1 MRHSV
6 VNIRAVIG
14 TGTTITH
21 STAENSQTTF
31 YFTATTRSDNA
42 LIWYFCLRVYHFIYL
57 VRRTKPIAVRV
68 WVTVTTGITRCGWK
82 LSFLEDS
89 CRPVFYDH
97 LLTLLI
103 TECQGWR
110 IRIMRF
116 FSDFKKRVPEKCF
129 IVFNWHFVRKSLV
142 PSHSKWVHNF
152 ALVLDLIFIIC
163 KLLSVLL
170 QLFMAP
176 NSL

>member
-14 TGTTITH
+14 IGTTITH
-21 STAENSQTTF
+21 STAENSQTRF
-31 YFTATTRSDNA
+31 YFTATRSVSA
-42 LIWYFCLRVYHFIYL
+42 LIWYFCLRVYHFISL

-68 WVTVTTGITRCGWK
+68 WVTITTGITRCGWK
-82 LSFLEDS
+82 LSFPEDS

-103 TECQGWR
+103 TECRGCR

-116 FSDFKKRVPEKCF
+116 FFGFQKTRSRKVFYC
-129 IVFNWHFVRKSLV
+129 FNWHFVRKSLV
-142 PSHSKWVHNF
+142 PNPSKWVHNF